1 MDSNRVQEA
10 IQLCKAGKKLEAE
23 QILEPLV
30 QSDPHN
36 ILAWMWLVEARPTVA
51 EKLRNLE
58 TCARLNPGDETVRR
72 ALAAFQA
79 RPPSTP
85 AGSPVPASAPVL
97 VQAPAA
103 QAVPSHPPEEAR
115 SDDLVR
121 FVVGQLGRHTGRSN
135 LVQALCERS
144 GMTWQEAESFVRK
157 VEAEHRV
164 QIAGRQAPLLLVLA
178 GAVLLSGIS
187 LLIDVV
193 TSVLALP
200 DPSNLVDLA
209 LYLRSNYYH
218 IIEVP
223 TGIAMVVGGI
233 IGLTRIGKAFVAPRP
248 EAN

>member
-79 RPPSTP
+79 RLPSTP
-85 AGSPVPASAPVL
+85 AGSPVPASAPVP
-97 VQAPAA
+97 VQAA
-103 QAVPSHPPEEAR
+103 PSHPPEEAR

-121 FVVGQLGRHTGRSN
+121 FVVGQLGKHTGRSN

-187 LLIDVV
+187 LLIDVI

-233 IGLTRIGKAFVAPRP
+233 IGLTRIGKAFVTPRP